1 MPWLSLRVEVDRQA
15 ADALSDALLE
25 AGAQSVA
32 LEHPDAAQTVVSVLF
47 AEHEDASGVVAAA
60 AHASGARIL
69 AQSELALIDDE
80 DWVRLSQAQ
89 FSPFRMGRL
98 WIGATWHTPPG
109 EAPAI
114 VRIDPG
120 LAFGT
125 GSHPTTRLVLGFL
138 ERMVRGGESLLDY
151 GCGSGILA
159 IAAAKLGAGPIDA
172 VDIDPQAVDVT
183 RANARANTVE
193 LRASLPESLGRGS
206 YDLVV
211 ANILAQPLIELAPE
225 LASRTR
231 RGGRIALAGIL
242 ESQAEEVRAAYA
254 GTFDMTIGEREEGWA
269 LVHGVRR

>member
-32 LEHPDAAQTVVSVLF
+32 LEHPDAPRTVISVLF
-47 AEHEDASGVVAAA
+47 AEHADAPRALAAA
-60 AHASGARIL
+60 VGASGAQIVW
-69 AQSELALIDDE
+69 QSGVALIDDE

-109 EAPAI
+109 DAPAI

-125 GSHPTTRLVLGFL
+125 GSHATTRLVLSYL
-138 ERMVRGGESLLDY
+138 ERSVRGGERLLDY

-159 IAAAKLGAGPIDA
+159 ISAAKLGAGPIDA
-172 VDIDPQAVDVT
+172 VDIDPQAVEVT
-183 RANARANTVE
+183 RANARANAVE
-193 LRASLPESLGRGS
+193 LRASLPEALERGS

-211 ANILAQPLIELAPE
+211 ANILAQPLIELAPQ

-231 RGGRIALAGIL
+231 QGGRIALAGIL
-242 ESQAEEVRAAYA
+242 ESQAEDVRAAYA
-254 GTFDMTIGEREEGWA
+254 ATFDMAIGEIEEGWA